1 MPGQYGKKMPA
12 KKKVAPKGFKKT
24 ANKQMAKRKKRK

>member
-12 KKKVAPKGFKKT
+12 KKKVARKGFKKT
-24 ANKQMAKRKKRK
+24 PNKQMAKRKK

>member
-1 MPGQYGKKMPA
+1 MPGQYGKKMPT

-24 ANKQMAKRKKRK
+24 IFKSMFKKKK